1 MRTLEERLQSKR
13 EDKDKEKEVSFIY
26 IHLINISIINLLVFS
41 VYPLCFHS
49 SIIYKGEYC
58 LSLCTA
64 AKCGRTNQC

>member
-13 EDKDKEKEVSFIY
+13 EEKDKEKEVSFIY

-49 SIIYKGEYC
+49 SNIYKGE
-58 LSLCTA
+58 
-64 AKCGRTNQC
+64 